1 MAKKLKGTVKKNDLE
16 GGFWELVADDGEH
29 YQLRGAAP
37 DLLKEGLRVQIEG
50 AVDKDSL
57 GIGMTGP
64 YLDVKTW
71 KPL

>member
-1 MAKKLKGTVKKNDLE
+1 MAKLQGTVKKNDLE
-16 GGFWELVADDGEH
+16 GGFWELIADSGEH

-37 DLLKEGLRVQIEG
+37 ALCKEGQRVQIEG
-50 AVDKDSL
+50 AIEKDTM

-64 YLDVKTW
+64 YLDVKSW